1 MSYIDD
7 HLLTGEQVRHRTSL
21 HWATLIGP
29 SVLLGLGVLA
39 LLGGAASAAGL
50 VILLGL
56 VWLGA
61 RWLARS
67 SSEFGVTNKRVLI
80 KVGVMR
86 RRSVETLLTK
96 IEGIGVDQGLV
107 GRMLGYGSIVVT
119 GTGGSKERF
128 DQITDPMDFRRQVQE
143 QIEQREVARV

>member
-7 HLLTGEQVRHRTSL
+7 HLLTGEQVRYRTSL
-21 HWATLIGP
+21 HWIALAGPIAFLIFG
-29 SVLLGLGVLA
+29 LLAAIGA
-39 LLGGAASAAGL
+39 GAAGMFLL
-50 VILLGL
+50 VLGA

-61 RWLARS
+61 RWLARG

-80 KVGVMR
+80 KVGVLR

-96 IEGIGVDQGLV
+96 VEGIGVDQGII
-107 GRMLGYGSIVVT
+107 GRMFGYGSIVVT

-128 DQITDPMDFRRQVQE
+128 HQIGDPMEFRRQVQE
-143 QIEQREVARV
+143 QIEHREAARA